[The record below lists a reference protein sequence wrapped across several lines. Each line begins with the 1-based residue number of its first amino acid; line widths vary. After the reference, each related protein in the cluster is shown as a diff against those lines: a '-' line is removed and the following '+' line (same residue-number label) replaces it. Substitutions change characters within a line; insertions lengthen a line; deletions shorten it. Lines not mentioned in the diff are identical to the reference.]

1 MLLINF
7 IVEYKLMNGSV
18 GTVRDICYKNK
29 EGNTPEGDDSVY
41 VYAIVEFPD
50 STVPENEAM
59 IPGRPSTWI
68 PIPLVQRRCE
78 KKCCSI
84 RTLPLI
90 ICKSLSI
97 HKSQGMTVG
106 EGKQFKKVVVHLP
119 NNRRIVP
126 GLELVAISRAVSI
139 QDFAIGN
146 EENDITKQ
154 RLKRIG
160 NTPAYKARNEF
171 LAKLKEEYE
180 TSQRATLEA
189 ITSLDETDDSEKTL
203 DGGMKFLLKWYREN
217 FTITN

>member
-1 MLLINF
+1 M
-7 IVEYKLMNGSV
+7 
-18 GTVRDICYKNK
+18 
-29 EGNTPEGDDSVY
+29 
-41 VYAIVEFPD
+41 
-50 STVPENEAM
+50 
-59 IPGRPSTWI
+59 
-68 PIPLVQRRCE
+68 
-78 KKCCSI
+78 
-84 RTLPLI
+84 

-171 LAKLKEEYE
+171 LAKLKEECE

-189 ITSLDETDDSEKTL
+189 ITSLDARIQIP
-203 DGGMKFLLKWYREN
+203 FQRNLLREGKSKGIPSGKGIPGN
-217 FTITN
+217 SGEY

>member
-1 MLLINF
+1 
-7 IVEYKLMNGSV
+7 MNGSV

-84 RTLPLI
+84 RTLPLM

-97 HKSQGMTVG
+97 HKSQGMTVR

-171 LAKLKEEYE
+171 LAKLKEECE

-217 FTITN
+217 FTFTN

>member
-78 KKCCSI
+78 KKCSSI
-84 RTLPLI
+84 RTLPLM
-90 ICKSLSI
+90 ICK
-97 HKSQGMTVG
+97 
-106 EGKQFKKVVVHLP
+106 
-119 NNRRIVP
+119 
-126 GLELVAISRAVSI
+126 
-139 QDFAIGN
+139 
-146 EENDITKQ
+146 
-154 RLKRIG
+154 
-160 NTPAYKARNEF
+160 
-171 LAKLKEEYE
+171 
-180 TSQRATLEA
+180 
-189 ITSLDETDDSEKTL
+189 
-203 DGGMKFLLKWYREN
+203 
-217 FTITN
+217 